1 MLCNRHF
8 MKNKRMRQSAFT
20 LVEVLIS
27 MVIVGILV
35 SIAYPSY
42 LQYIQKSRRAD
53 AHATLTQDQII
64 LERCYSQNFLMLWR
78 VAPYQHFLKQL
89 RTGTILSIF
98 QT

>member
-1 MLCNRHF
+1 MLSHVHF
-8 MKNKRMRQSAFT
+8 MKNSRMKQSAFT

-27 MVIVGILV
+27 MVIMGILV

-64 LERCYSQNFLMLWR
+64 LERCYSQNFSYAAACGALP
-78 VAPYQHFLKQL
+78 AFPQTTPNGYY
-89 RTGTILSIF
+89 TI
-98 QT
+98 